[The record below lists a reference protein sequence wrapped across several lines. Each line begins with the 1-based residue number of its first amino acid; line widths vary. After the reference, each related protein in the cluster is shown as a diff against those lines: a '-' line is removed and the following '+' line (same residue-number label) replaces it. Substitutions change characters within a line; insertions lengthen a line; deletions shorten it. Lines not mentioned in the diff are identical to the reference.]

1 MKKGLKVI
9 AAATVVCFL
18 TTQIAWGAPGAN
30 IEIASKREL
39 PTYLS
44 IDVPVDLGT
53 VDALYEAPASTAPQF
68 ILHIQNAH
76 ANYQAQMKIK
86 QLLEHMNKKYGFT
99 TIFVEGASTK
109 LDADYLRL
117 FPDEERNLKLCDEL
131 AKQGELTGS
140 ELFLMENEKN
150 VEALGIEQAPL
161 YKANYEALKKVFG
174 AEPDV
179 NRFFQGFDQKLD
191 RAASKVFTPETRAL
205 IADWKRFELGRRE
218 FMPFVQQLAKQ
229 SRRILDVDLNSLFAQ
244 AGWPQITRLLAIQE
258 MEKSLDKA
266 KGLEEKAALLKM
278 LKTKG
283 VSKELLAALESF
295 NEGSISVGKSAQ
307 EVSPRDVLERL
318 AAEVAPKGF
327 KFSDYPAFSLFAG
340 YVTLRAELDP
350 KVLFA
355 EIEYLFTQM
364 LDALAKEPQQKAL
377 LALYRDGELLRKLL
391 HLELSRTQWRELV
404 DAGDRVTV
412 TNLVERLKTAII
424 AAGDTSV
431 RKDQEVMPKAFSG
444 KMTELFKTGLEF
456 YGFARQ
462 REGVFYKEMQN
473 AMSQRKI
480 TKAVLITGGFH
491 TDGMSDLFRENSV
504 SYGIVTPRLSEKSD
518 ERLYRSTMLQDGK
531 QNFELSFVE
540 KTLLAQPLKG
550 PVGQDAQGVG
560 ELGVLG
566 KLLATA
572 TKVAEVPTPAGIL
585 PDVNDGP
592 MARRNELRLVQ
603 AKEGGETY
611 RVLRKVSPDQ
621 VGIDGATA
629 IVDDTI
635 AVQMGQILPEML
647 APTLDKGNEIA
658 AASLR
663 DLGSEDPAVRQAAI
677 EKLNAIYTPEKVN
690 ELMRLLAINGG
701 KSEDQKREL
710 PQTAQSP
717 WLLQD
722 ERTNF
727 AHHLL
732 QDRLF
737 SINERETL
745 AKRMLA
751 EWKIPDLTSGK
762 FDFSKISMVYFQPA
776 WKDSIV
782 LGGVAIALAAAGL
795 AFLTTGV
802 SLAVI
807 LGVGVV
813 AGAVSAARWIRNRNE
828 RASLSKSIF
837 PDGPATRM
845 KSPEIPTG
853 DMNLLKMGPVAGGV
867 IQDDRDVGTPR
878 AEKRGEVDAV
888 IDGRDYRGPKQV
900 DNLDGVREA
909 VARLVELNPSARVF
923 LIMGGDTAEQPVNY
937 SGPESLTNALA
948 AVNGKG
954 PFVVQIRPS
963 RFGNPAILVTYT
975 RAEKRMTRAQK
986 EEKIAAELN
995 NIIATRP
1002 LEPGLTQEIRDFL
1015 AVMPVLTDVT
1025 LMRSLSALGV
1035 RLGMNFFTALGLG
1048 VEETAPVVKS
1058 PIYISRGLQSILL
1071 AVSLAFGAV
1080 LSARAFT
1087 TNEVPVGTQLVSFGK
1102 GETTEASPRMNFLE
1116 KTPTGVLAGWTM
1128 GTSSDIT
1135 NMVFYIVANNR
1146 LTDTNGWAVVSRGFQ
1161 ATPQTPSY
1169 TIMTNAFLNSP
1180 TLFAGIIGGTNGF
1193 LNAAGRKELRG
1204 TQLENIPRVVNTLW
1218 TLTARGNKGRRT
1230 SVALRIFGFGDSDLV
1245 GKDPIFEGNYSGD
1258 DQMLTKNSLNLGE
1271 LAQFKLQMDLPDSIP
1286 ETMEKTYSV
1295 SMKDNAIEIRPL
1307 FSVPVTL
1314 AGRQEKRATQLAGE
1328 QKIVFTEK
1336 QVADLAKFLQVD
1348 ADQVRVQ
1355 IGQIA
1360 EALTQAQQTNNVA
1373 EQSRLEAVLAKY
1385 PVVQYEDGKKGGSL
1399 GRFLTDEEFQG
1410 VNAVLMEVRHRKTP
1424 IILRATTATS
1434 NATITVAGVLWI
1446 LKPLSLPASRQEK
1459 RAEETTGVNPQ
1470 TPVNGLRAW
1479 FAFNRASALA
1489 TGSALNVL
1497 EQAWEAYNKE
1507 VTLARGQ
1514 AEAYKKIA
1522 ALTLSGMKSF
1532 FTEQTGRQPKTA
1544 EPRITQADVDEAYD
1558 LFVSSLRS
1566 ERRGADLRADLESF
1580 QIRRAFERV
1589 QLAAE
1594 IESSSFRN
1602 AAEESPEKIKIS
1614 KIQDAL
1620 DSAMGQYS
1628 KWLEEQKRLGTPAN
1642 MDLATLKTQCFDPK
1656 RIKDAAILE
1665 ETFARVVEAYAKD
1678 PMGMDFKPT
1687 PVEIESAF
1695 HRAVLTQAVE
1705 RDKNVWNVLQAAWE
1719 AYHQRQGVMV
1729 RATGKIPKMSA
1740 NPDLTRL
1747 WELLFAPQVDD
1758 DGRIT
1763 VAVAERAF
1771 NAFAFSIRAEK
1782 RGEKKDFMTI
1792 GTSLGAN
1799 IAAGATSIAGLV
1811 YPFISGVLAGVTGI
1825 FIMPLI
1831 VAATLAIPS
1840 LAVIYDQISYYV
1852 SGEAARVAERRQ
1864 VNLANAALNPAMS
1877 VAMQAEQAREDREA
1891 GIRGSLETASWM
1903 LALIPAFFFLQALA
1917 AAVGTLAVLPTIAV
1931 FLLIAA
1937 GSTTVIRAVLKFV
1950 WSAVYQSS
1958 LEEPS
1963 VSPLSEKTMQVI
1975 RGGSLALSAGV
1986 SVAAAVAFANASLGI
2001 PVYALA
2007 VGGIALFL
2015 PLAMLFT
2022 GLFRDLAE
2030 SFVTLFPK
2038 QSESLKRWLTTSPER
2053 IELQLRLWTGAVP
2066 QFKRLSELDR
2076 ASTAELA
2083 EDFLSIDRDLV
2094 KGRIKSARQRLAL
2107 AIQRETLQLA
2117 LTLRGVNF
2125 ELMARLAEGLES
2137 FGLNAAQIELIKQ
2150 SDSKGYSAAEISQGV
2165 LGAEFYDDLQK
2176 EDLARKIETAH
2187 VEANRDVVVAAR
2199 QLATEVLS
2207 ADQVVPFLAGRLE
2220 KNASKGIGMTVHVT
2234 TDGPTIV
2241 FDDRTFR
2248 WQELLKGQLKTGV
2261 SYRVVINRAM
2271 SPVTH
2276 RIKLGSNEIAD
2287 ITRAEKRLG
2296 VRPPAR
2302 SEVKGINLEAIE
2314 FLSTAP
2320 EVIDL
2325 ATRLRLATAAD
2336 EQDRLIEALANAIVA
2351 RKGVGAFK
2359 GLDFY
2364 AVNSRIVFP
2373 ILRQLWDEHMPGLNA
2388 NSTEVRQVTGR
2399 VMVVLLGSNE
2409 IVDITRA
2416 EKRLGIQEL
2425 AAAGLLMTSVPVAA
2439 TAGMVVTPT
2448 GTVVTAGALVEAPKT
2463 VEDLVKIV
2471 RARKHVVLE
2480 DLLAGALDPKN
2491 SQAVRAEKWMALF
2504 DDLISFYRFNAGGA
2518 AVRSEAADLGKG
2530 RNGGVGLDSATP
2542 VDTPLDRDALKTV
2555 KDLYANTS
2563 VFKAKAYNAAV
2574 KHYLDG
2580 LRPMLDAA
2588 SRKEIRAE
2596 KRGLTEEGDPTVNW
2610 TALQVVQQGT
2620 LTDREIDAAFWAAT
2634 QSATGNESLVKA
2646 IYGAW
2651 QLYRKARR
2659 PSVSRDT
2666 FAELNP
2672 FFTGKF
2678 SEAAKAAVSKE
2689 LRANSEKRD
2698 VPMAANVPPL
2708 ASAIR
2713 VSTAAQ
2719 RTPTVVGQ
2727 EEPILTASDLSRVI
2741 DPPQILSAL
2750 TEAESVARG
2759 ITTMDLVGIIQMA
2772 KQKYDDGDDTS
2783 MTLRSIKTKLF
2794 TVAPEDQAR
2803 ADEAFRLFSSLALST
2818 LRAEKREMT
2827 LNELDEAFRLTSI
2840 IRQRS
2845 FTPQDTNL
2853 GLRVRAFENAYFMK
2867 NSRPELVR
2875 TLETIVETYG
2885 FPEGATKTE
2894 LQELIRS
2901 LKTYT
2906 KEQALAIQ
2914 SEVLEAT
2921 ALETSVNAART
2932 DLEGVPSRI
2941 NVRLSGD
2948 KKKVEIRVSSN
2959 DPQFVLDANF
2969 VVAVF
2974 AFEGNLYIRH
2984 LVRGIAP
2991 QNVMIPKDLDLTKLT
3006 SGINTFPQE
3015 WVLSEEAVTRI
3026 EAPSVRTALSP
3037 RAGKLEMTSDKALEI
3052 LSREVPGLALEDN
3065 NNIADFKVWNAA
3077 AKSKH
3082 QVSHAF
3088 WNVLKIPADAKPD
3101 AAGLILGQT
3110 DTRYQ
3115 KYTDFFN
3122 SFDAPARDAEGR
3134 EIVGFRS
3141 LRDIITDKATTS
3153 DEREV
3158 LLLSAVVS
3166 LAEIEGA
3173 GRVAIKTAIDRG
3185 ATFDEMRAIALALAA
3200 KAKAE
3205 RLEEAAKVKA
3215 AEAGRAERRD
3225 VSVSE
3230 RQLAVAKWVEQ
3241 NFTKQQVRT
3250 AMETTREAL
3259 KAMGIPESELKT
3271 PALKVAVAL
3280 TEGIARDNMEALA
3293 PVIIAISL
3301 LVDERTITGLTEQ
3314 LQNAVPNMPLPISGD
3329 AGRLVKVIEGF
3340 KDPKVFLALL
3350 KFNLLLNPNMRF
3362 DTMVL
3367 GSGIDAAAVRQ
3378 VLLDFAAWAN
3388 KIHRPAFISQV
3399 DIRVFDPQAHD
3410 FNSKAAEFLALVK
3423 GKGYVLTGT
3432 ANALSFLN
3440 LSFVTGVVV
3449 READNVQGAVSQAA
3463 VGRVA
3468 MRGAQKIWNLSGM
3481 TPEQMADLL
3490 LKMPGFEKEGA
3501 SGLAITKKSIDG
3513 MLQNMQVLF
3522 EAFQRIASAA

>member
-1 MKKGLKVI
+1 
-9 AAATVVCFL
+9 
-18 TTQIAWGAPGAN
+18 
-30 IEIASKREL
+30 
-39 PTYLS
+39 
-44 IDVPVDLGT
+44 
-53 VDALYEAPASTAPQF
+53 
-68 ILHIQNAH
+68 
-76 ANYQAQMKIK
+76 
-86 QLLEHMNKKYGFT
+86 
-99 TIFVEGASTK
+99 
-109 LDADYLRL
+109 
-117 FPDEERNLKLCDEL
+117 
-131 AKQGELTGS
+131 
-140 ELFLMENEKN
+140 
-150 VEALGIEQAPL
+150 
-161 YKANYEALKKVFG
+161 
-174 AEPDV
+174 
-179 NRFFQGFDQKLD
+179 
-191 RAASKVFTPETRAL
+191 
-205 IADWKRFELGRRE
+205 
-218 FMPFVQQLAKQ
+218 
-229 SRRILDVDLNSLFAQ
+229 
-244 AGWPQITRLLAIQE
+244 
-258 MEKSLDKA
+258 
-266 KGLEEKAALLKM
+266 
-278 LKTKG
+278 
-283 VSKELLAALESF
+283 
-295 NEGSISVGKSAQ
+295 
-307 EVSPRDVLERL
+307 
-318 AAEVAPKGF
+318 
-327 KFSDYPAFSLFAG
+327 
-340 YVTLRAELDP
+340 
-350 KVLFA
+350 
-355 EIEYLFTQM
+355 M

-1204 TQLENIPRVVNTLW
+1204 TPSERGPVNLKMLPAMWRALGLIFALSIASVAGAFTTNEVPVGTQLVSFGKGETTEASPRMNFLEKTPTGVLAGWTMGTSSDITNMVFYIVANNRLTDTNGWAVVSRGFQATPQTPSYTIMTNAFLNSPTLFAGIIGGTNGFLNAAGRKELRGTQLENIPRVVNTLW

-1336 QVADLAKFLQVD
+1336 QVADLAKFLQFD